1 MNTLHFTGRLA
12 KAPALTGNGER
23 AVCKF
28 TLIRNDYAGK
38 DQATGE
44 KKEKVVSIQFTAFR
58 AKAEAIARHA
68 MKGDQLI
75 VSARLENNT
84 WTDGEGQER
93 YGYNFVLEDFEFGAP
108 GEEKRQHLSGG
119 EGARLARNGA
129 KPGPSDGRDD
139 WVRDYDQAQASE
151 GGHVRRPSR

>member
-1 MNTLHFTGRLA
+1 MQKNVFVGNLA
-12 KAPALTGNGER
+12 KAVVVSGNGDR
-23 AVCKF
+23 AVARF
-28 TLIRNDYAGK
+28 TLISNEYAGK
-38 DQATGE
+38 DKETGE
-44 KKEKVVSIQFTAFR
+44 ARERSVSIQFTAFR

-119 EGARLARNGA
+119 
-129 KPGPSDGRDD
+129 
-139 WVRDYDQAQASE
+139 
-151 GGHVRRPSR
+151 